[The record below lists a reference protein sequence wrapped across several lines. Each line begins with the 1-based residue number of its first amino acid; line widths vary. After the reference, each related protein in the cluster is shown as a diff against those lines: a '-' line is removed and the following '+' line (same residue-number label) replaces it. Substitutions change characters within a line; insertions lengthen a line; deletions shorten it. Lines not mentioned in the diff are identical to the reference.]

1 MNTAPPYR
9 IICNKGVVIL
19 QEFPIV
25 YHDNNCGIAKV
36 QKDGLY
42 YRISCRCKYSSGLYQ
57 IWVTG
62 EQGTVNLGTC
72 VLSGKEIGLDTR
84 IAVKRLA
91 TIKTFEMNEKYQE
104 EPKWIPLTPN
114 TPIKL
119 SILGKSYL
127 FQKNGAWGLTVKDE

>member
-25 YHDNNCGIAKV
+25 YHDNNCGRAKV
-36 QKDGLY
+36 WKDGLY
-42 YRISCRCKYSSGLYQ
+42 YRISCRCRYSSGLYQ
-57 IWVTG
+57 ILVTG

-72 VLSGKEIGLDTR
+72 VLSGNEIGLDTR
-84 IAVKRLA
+84 IAIKRLA
-91 TIKTFEMNEKYQE
+91 AIKTFRLNEKYQE
-104 EPKWIPLTPN
+104 EQKWVPITQN

-119 SILGKSYL
+119 SILGKSNL
-127 FQKNGAWGLTVKDE
+127 FQKNGALGFTVKDE